1 MLSTLTHAGSIAAVI
16 AIAVMP
22 MPGAL
27 AAPSSG
33 VPATR
38 AEVQVEL
45 CTPFADIE
53 RSLKLRPDGDPIEV
67 WLFDDAAL
75 TLFERGLRVRLRVHG
90 KHAELTVKIANQDC
104 ARVDAKMVPP
114 KEGKC
119 EFDVHGASMSGTVS
133 LSRHLSHKKWKDL
146 VAGRVSAADL
156 LSAVQVAYLR
166 DVAKIWPLPTRA
178 CVRWGRRSRAPTS
191 CRTSRTRSTCR
202 SFPPEK
208 QYVEMSHRVPV
219 GGRAD
224 REGCA
229 RRDAGALRRDRM
241 RRSGGAGRE
250 QAEADASVGCVRLAS
265 SY

>member
-1 MLSTLTHAGSIAAVI
+1 
-16 AIAVMP
+16 

-75 TLFERGLRVRLRVHG
+75 TLFERGVRVRLRAQG

-133 LSRHLSHKKWKDL
+133 LSRHLPHKKWKDL

-166 DVAKIWPLPTRA
+166 DVAKIWPLPKDLRPLGPKEARA
-178 CVRWGRRSRAPTS
+178 YVMQDKSYEVDVSKLPTG
-191 CRTSRTRSTCR
+191 
-202 SFPPEK
+202 E

-219 GGRAD
+219 AD
-224 REGCA
+224 AQTREGCA
-229 RRDAGALRRDRM
+229 RRDAGALRRDRV
-241 RRSGGAGRE
+241 RRSGGAGCE
-250 QAEADASVGCVRLAS
+250 QAEADAAVGCVRLAS
-265 SY
+265 S

>member
-1 MLSTLTHAGSIAAVI
+1 MAFVPTLVSTLTHAGSIAAVI
-16 AIAVMP
+16 ALAVVP

-27 AAPSSG
+27 AAPSNG

-53 RSLKLRPDGDPIEV
+53 RSLKLRPDGDAIEV

-75 TLFERGLRVRLRVHG
+75 TLFERGLRIRLRAHG
-90 KHAELTVKIANQDC
+90 KHGELTVKIANQDC
-104 ARVDAKMVPP
+104 ARVDARTVPP

-133 LSRHLSHKKWKDL
+133 LSHHLPHKKWKDL
-146 VAGRVSAADL
+146 VAGRVPAADA

-166 DVAKIWPLPTRA
+166 DVAKIWPLPKDLRPL
-178 CVRWGRRSRAPTS
+178 GPKESRAYVVQDKSYEVDVSKLPTG
-191 CRTSRTRSTCR
+191 
-202 SFPPEK
+202 E

-219 GGRAD
+219 ADAQTARA
-224 REGCA
+224 A
-229 RRDAGALRRDRM
+229 LDAMLA
-241 RRSGGAGRE
+241 RSGVTVCADQAG
-250 QAEADASVGCVRLAS
+250 QAANKLKLMLR
-265 SY
+265 